1 MKSIILENVS
11 AIELKSLIG
20 EAVKEELKNLH
31 PPQTKDPEFLNRKQ
45 VADVLGISL
54 VTLNDWTKR
63 GLIPALRIGTRIRYK
78 KAEVFEALEQVETL
92 KYRRGR

>member
-1 MKSIILENVS
+1 MSTIIESITAN
-11 AIELKSLIG
+11 ELKNLIS
-20 EAVKEELKNLH
+20 EAVKEQLENLH
-31 PPQTKDPEFLNRKQ
+31 PPQPKDPEFLNRKQ

-78 KAEVFEALEQVETL
+78 KAEVFEALKQVETL
-92 KYRRGR
+92 KYRRAK